1 MEAISKN
8 LWLLLTLVLPGFFT
22 YGLWRL
28 SLFFIIVRP
37 ATLSNAALKQIDES
51 TLTTTCIIFAFA
63 LMQQAIAI
71 MIESFIYYF
80 LNRNKKDRKPDTN
93 KDERSILKTLFCER
107 FKLTAKGKLN
117 ERAERMVGN
126 FFLSMN
132 ICIGICLLIGYF
144 IGYIGYAQSKPVVYG
159 LAVLLPAALIATY
172 FRMII
177 AEKVIIECDEAPVA
191 AATTDDNNQG
201 EDNS

>member
-1 MEAISKN
+1 METISKN

-28 SLFFIIVRP
+28 SLFFVTERP
-37 ATLSNAALKQIDES
+37 LTDAALKQIDES

-71 MIESFIYYF
+71 MIEAFIYYC
-80 LNRNKKDRKPDTN
+80 LNRKEKGRKSSKN
-93 KDERSILKTLFCER
+93 LDEKSILKILFCER
-107 FKLTAKGKLN
+107 FDLTARGNLN
-117 ERAERMVGN
+117 ERAERMIGN

-132 ICIGICLLIGYF
+132 MCIGICLLLGYF
-144 IGYIGYAQSKPVVYG
+144 VGYIGYAKSIPVVFG
-159 LAVLLPAALIATY
+159 LIIILPAAVIATY

-177 AEKVIIECDEAPVA
+177 AEKVIIECKNAPKA
-191 AATTDDNNQG
+191 IAPSDANNQV
-201 EDNS
+201 EDKH

>member
-8 LWLLLTLVLPGFFT
+8 LWLLLTLIIPGFFT

-28 SLFFIIVRP
+28 SLFFVTERP
-37 ATLSNAALKQIDES
+37 LSDAALLQIDQS

-80 LNRNKKDRKPDTN
+80 LNRNKNDEESRTN

-107 FKLTAKGKLN
+107 FKLTTKGKLN

-132 ICIGICLLIGYF
+132 MCIGICLLLGYF
-144 IGYIGYAQSKPVVYG
+144 IGYIGYEKSIPVVIG
-159 LAVLLPAALIATY
+159 LAILLPAAIIATY

-177 AEKVIIECDEAPVA
+177 AEKVIVECDEAPPA
-191 AATTDDNNQG
+191 EATTDDNTQG
-201 EDNS
+201 KDKS

>member
-28 SLFFIIVRP
+28 SLFFVTERP
-37 ATLSNAALKQIDES
+37 LTDEALIQIDAS

-71 MIESFIYYF
+71 MIEAFIYYF
-80 LNRNKKDRKPDTN
+80 LNKKKESKKYKKTT
-93 KDERSILKTLFCER
+93 DERSILKILFCER

-132 ICIGICLLIGYF
+132 MCIGICLLLGYF
-144 IGYIGYAQSKPVVYG
+144 IGYIGYEKSIPVIFG
-159 LAVLLPAALIATY
+159 LTFLLPAALIATY

-177 AEKVIIECDEAPVA
+177 AEKVIIECDEAPPA
-191 AATTDDNNQG
+191 EATTDANNQ
-201 EDNS
+201 DVDRS

>member
-28 SLFFIIVRP
+28 SLFFVTERP
-37 ATLSNAALKQIDES
+37 LTDAALKQIDES

-71 MIESFIYYF
+71 MIEAFIYYF
-80 LNRNKKDRKPDTN
+80 LNRKEGSKKSKKTT
-93 KDERSILKTLFCER
+93 DEKSILKTLFCER

-132 ICIGICLLIGYF
+132 MCIGICLLIGYF
-144 IGYIGYAQSKPVVYG
+144 VGYIGYAKSIPVVFG
-159 LAVLLPAALIATY
+159 LAVILPAALIATY

-177 AEKVIIECDEAPVA
+177 AEKVIIECDEAPPA
-191 AATTDDNNQG
+191 EATSDANNQVA
-201 EDNS
+201 DKS

>member
-28 SLFFIIVRP
+28 SLFFVTERP
-37 ATLSNAALKQIDES
+37 LTDAALKQIDES

-71 MIESFIYYF
+71 MIESFIYF
-80 LNRNKKDRKPDTN
+80 LLNRKKKT
-93 KDERSILKTLFCER
+93 KKSKKTSDERSILKTLFCER

-132 ICIGICLLIGYF
+132 MCIGICLLIGYF
-144 IGYIGYAQSKPVVYG
+144 IGYIGYAKSTPVIFG

-177 AEKVIIECDEAPVA
+177 AEKVIIECDEAPPA
-191 AATTDDNNQG
+191 EATSDANNQVA
-201 EDNS
+201 DKS